1 MTKKV
6 FYYYEVDIPQEV
18 IDAHVPTGGMMVAAS
33 ILKAKR
39 REYIAKTNSK
49 NAKIIEEFIFACS
62 AFYGFNGTR
71 SAISLEFISE
81 RDWQR
86 HRIAVQELRDYFS
99 SEYGIEY
106 VHEVKREL
114 DFEGMQIPEKNAD
127 GSFNGDS
134 YWKTKVYFNE
144 TLPAARGFDTTCL
157 LAEADGEMTW
167 MEHWQSDLA

>member
-62 AFYGFNGTR
+62 AYYGFNGTR
-71 SAISLEFISE
+71 SAISLEFITD
-81 RDWQR
+81 RDWEK
-86 HRIAVQELRDYFS
+86 HRTAVQELRDYFS

-114 DFEGMQIPEKNAD
+114 AFDGMAVPGENDAP
-127 GSFNGDS
+127 NS
-134 YWKTKVYFNE
+134 YWQTKVYFNE
-144 TLPAARGFDTTCL
+144 TLPAERGFDTTCL
-157 LAEADGEMTW
+157 LTESDGEMSW
-167 MEHWQSDLA
+167 MEFWTREL